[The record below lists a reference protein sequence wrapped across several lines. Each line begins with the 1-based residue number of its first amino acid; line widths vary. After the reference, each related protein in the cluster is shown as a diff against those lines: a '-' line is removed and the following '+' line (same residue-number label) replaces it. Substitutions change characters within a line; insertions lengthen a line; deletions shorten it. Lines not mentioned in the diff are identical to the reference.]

1 MKSDVTESVGE
12 RRFLRFKRQ
21 LKNFI
26 LNFVD
31 KKLSNLLGNEK
42 WENLFQEIAATSSSN
57 YRSCNVL

>member
-21 LKNFI
+21 LNNFI

-31 KKLSNLLGNEK
+31 KKLSNLLRNEK
-42 WENLFQEIAATSSSN
+42 
-57 YRSCNVL
+57 